1 MLSYCGESKMSTMYR
16 FSCGCSWPVVGP
28 APREGAL
35 PLMDVDDDNLP
46 FCPLTW
52 DLLGRGDTKG
62 VFQLESNLGRQ
73 WTKKLKPE
81 SGEHMGALGALLRP
95 GCLRAVDDEGVS
107 MTQHFCRR
115 KNNEEE
121 VKPYHEV
128 LDMVLSP
135 TFGCLVYQEQA
146 MLLAQNLAAFNLQ
159 EADQLRKAI
168 GKKLPEEMAKCKKLF
183 TEGAKKA
190 GLLTEAQAEEVFGW
204 IEQSQRYSFNKSHAV
219 SYGLTGYDTAY
230 IKAHFPVAFYCSWLR
245 FAREKQDPMQE
256 VYELVNDSKLND
268 VQILP
273 PDLRNMEPHFATDG
287 VVVTFGLSNIKG
299 VGINQISK
307 TQNIIREVEQEIKRP
322 LAKWKWLDFLFFC
335 SHRMTSSTVIKLAR
349 VNALRWFNMSRQRM
363 EAEFETWDD
372 LTDAERNWII
382 NHERLGRGLIPP
394 EALGSELPPEP
405 LLSDARYQGM
415 DAKIKEKKLKIDR
428 KAWEKKVRERE
439 EYIDSLRGQKPFTSL
454 VEALR
459 AVARPKK
466 DGGGA
471 MPRRID
477 MVMGMAD
484 LLENPGSE
492 NGHIDKPD
500 WIAWTEEENLGI
512 ALTCSR
518 VDGFNQQ
525 DVNTSC
531 KDFINGKTGYMI
543 FGVEIEEVREVKTKN
558 GKNPGQR
565 MAFITMADG
574 SCSLSDVICFPE
586 AWKQYSGLFKKGN
599 CVIIQAERDP
609 KQNSLIVKRACQME
623 R

>member
-1 MLSYCGESKMSTMYR
+1 MSTMYR

-256 VYELVNDSKLND
+256 V
-268 VQILP
+268 
-273 PDLRNMEPHFATDG
+273 TC
-287 VVVTFGLSNIKG
+287 
-299 VGINQISK
+299 
-307 TQNIIREVEQEIKRP
+307 KR
-322 LAKWKWLDFLFFC
+322 
-335 SHRMTSSTVIKLAR
+335 
-349 VNALRWFNMSRQRM
+349 
-363 EAEFETWDD
+363 
-372 LTDAERNWII
+372 
-382 NHERLGRGLIPP
+382 
-394 EALGSELPPEP
+394 
-405 LLSDARYQGM
+405 
-415 DAKIKEKKLKIDR
+415 
-428 KAWEKKVRERE
+428 
-439 EYIDSLRGQKPFTSL
+439 
-454 VEALR
+454 
-459 AVARPKK
+459 
-466 DGGGA
+466 
-471 MPRRID
+471 
-477 MVMGMAD
+477 
-484 LLENPGSE
+484 
-492 NGHIDKPD
+492 
-500 WIAWTEEENLGI
+500 
-512 ALTCSR
+512 
-518 VDGFNQQ
+518 
-525 DVNTSC
+525 
-531 KDFINGKTGYMI
+531 
-543 FGVEIEEVREVKTKN
+543 
-558 GKNPGQR
+558 
-565 MAFITMADG
+565 
-574 SCSLSDVICFPE
+574 
-586 AWKQYSGLFKKGN
+586 
-599 CVIIQAERDP
+599 
-609 KQNSLIVKRACQME
+609 
-623 R
+623 